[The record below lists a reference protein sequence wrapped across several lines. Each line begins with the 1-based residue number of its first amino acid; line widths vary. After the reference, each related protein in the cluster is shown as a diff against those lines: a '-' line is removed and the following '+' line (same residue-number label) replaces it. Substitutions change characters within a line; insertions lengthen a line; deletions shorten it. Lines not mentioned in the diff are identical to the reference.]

1 MATEHQSHP
10 PPHDEWADA
19 TAAFKKMLEVMPDDL
34 LALESLFEA
43 YLNQQDLPHALHY
56 LERMIRVLLKENE
69 RSIAE
74 QLHEKLVTHATE
86 FPELSKFAAQLD
98 PLLQPSEV
106 AMPRSGMAPAAAPRA
121 KADIQAELALAWR
134 LFQSD
139 VLSQEDYA
147 RAVQDLTDVSTRK
160 SEVPITVLHALHDR
174 AFKHLDKVIAYLSKE
189 SGLPLIALANFEIP
203 RSIHTLLPIEIMS
216 HWGAIVFDTLG
227 LDLLVAVLNPFDKIL
242 QTEVSALTGKV
253 CHFYLTT
260 APDYDKALANIRKA
274 LADAAKAS

>member
-1 MATEHQSHP
+1 MANENQPHL

-19 TAAFKKMLEVMPDDL
+19 TAAFQKMLEVMPDDL

-43 YLNQQDLPHALHY
+43 YLNQQDIPHALHY

-74 QLHEKLVTHATE
+74 QLHEKLMVHAAAL
-86 FPELSKFAAQLD
+86 PELTTFAAQLE
-98 PLLQPSEV
+98 PLLRPSEV
-106 AMPRSGMAPAAAPRA
+106 APPRGGLAPAATPRA

-134 LFQSD
+134 LFQSA

-147 RAVQDLTDVSTRK
+147 RVVQDLTDVSARK
-160 SEVPITVLHALHDR
+160 SEVPVTVLHALNDR
-174 AFKHLDKVIAYLSKE
+174 SFKHLEKVIIYLSKE

-203 RSIHTLLPIEIMS
+203 RSIHTMLPIEIMS
-216 HWGAIVFDTLG
+216 HWGAIVFDMLG
-227 LDLLVAVLNPFDKIL
+227 PDLLVAILNPFDQVL
-242 QTEVSALTGKV
+242 QSEVSALTGKV
-253 CHFYLTT
+253 CHFYLTS

-274 LADAAKAS
+274 LAEAAKAS